1 MEKLGKITVKHF
13 LNTALSDRSC
23 TISILDEK
31 NNSYIPAPL
40 YPLYV
45 KITFMRKTTQQKSII
60 DEDFATLEEAYSKY
74 QAILAGEARMI
85 EDVIRREYQ
94 QLKSRFELKGL
105 TKKCEVYR
113 KELVDLI
120 FESYLWADFAREVL
134 KSRTEYMRLLLQKF
148 PKTPAMEHYNAAL
161 RLIGDRP
168 ELLLL
173 KERFENYAMIE
184 RCLSQALR
192 TQGVSIFD
200 WHYGDL
206 KERFSLRALQKGY
219 SFKQISTVV
228 AFVDSIIA
236 DFLHR

>member
-13 LNTALSDRSC
+13 LNTALNNRTC
-23 TISILDEK
+23 GVSILDEK
-31 NNSYIPAPL
+31 GNSYTPVPL
-40 YPLYV
+40 YSLYV

-60 DEDFATLEEAYSKY
+60 DEDFATLEDAYSKY
-74 QAILAGEARMI
+74 RTALAGEARMI

-113 KELVDLI
+113 EEVIDII
-120 FESYLWADFAREVL
+120 FESYLWRDFTREVI
-134 KSRTEYMRLLLQKF
+134 KSRTEYMRLLLQKL

-168 ELLLL
+168 ELLRL
-173 KERFENYAMIE
+173 KDRFENYAMIE

-192 TQGVSIFD
+192 TQGASIFD

-219 SFKQISTVV
+219 SFKQTSKVV
-228 AFVDSIIA
+228 ALVDSVIA
-236 DFLHR
+236 SFLEQ

>member
-13 LNTALSDRSC
+13 LNTALNDRGC

-31 NNSYIPAPL
+31 SDSYIPAPL
-40 YPLYV
+40 YSLYV

-60 DEDFATLEEAYSKY
+60 NEDFATMEEAYSKY
-74 QAILAGEARMI
+74 RTALAGEVQMI

-94 QLKSRFELKGL
+94 QLKGRVELRGL
-105 TKKCEVYR
+105 AKKCEVYR
-113 KELVDLI
+113 KEVVDQI
-120 FESYLWADFAREVL
+120 FEGYLWQDFAREVL

-168 ELLLL
+168 ELLRLR
-173 KERFENYAMIE
+173 ERFENYAMIE

-192 TQGVSIFD
+192 TQGASIFD

-206 KERFSLRALQKGY
+206 KDRFSLRALQKGY
-219 SFKQISTVV
+219 SFKQTSTVV
-228 AFVDSIIA
+228 ALVDSIIV
-236 DFLHR
+236 DLLEQ